1 MGAKYVTTPLPE
13 ERRHLVTENINLV
26 HYTIQKYFHT
36 KPGQPG
42 YDDLFQS
49 GCEGMVKAAIKYDEG
64 MAAFS
69 TYAVALIIG
78 EVRRYKRDCLTVLRP
93 SSKYRD
99 LAAPV
104 MKCIQAGMEPEET
117 IAKLGI
123 TLEDYQEA
131 CCVCCVDSLDW
142 KLNEDDPDS
151 ATMLD
156 MIGYDQDMEAGLT
169 EETFMEALDELLSR
183 GHVSKVQADVFDDYV
198 SSCLYGDKPTQMELA
213 AKYGISQTHVSR
225 ILRAMS
231 KQYQQLLE
239 RKGVTV

>member
-1 MGAKYVTTPLPE
+1 MSAKYVITPLPE

-42 YDDLFQS
+42 YDDLLQS
-49 GCEGMVKAAIKYDEG
+49 GCEGLVKAAIKYDEG
-64 MAAFS
+64 VAAFS
-69 TYAVALIIG
+69 TYAVALIMG
-78 EVRRYKRDCLTVLRP
+78 EVRRYKRDCLTILKP
-93 SSKYRD
+93 SYKYRD

-104 MKCIQAGMEPEET
+104 QQCIQSGMTPEET
-117 IAKLGI
+117 MAKLNI
-123 TLEDYQEA
+123 TLEDYQEV

-151 ATMLD
+151 ATILD
-156 MIGYDQDMEAGLT
+156 MTGYEQDMEAGLT
-169 EETFMEALDELLSR
+169 EEAFMDALDELLSQQR
-183 GHVSKVQADVFDDYV
+183 VSKVQADVFDDYV
-198 SSCLYGDKPTQMELA
+198 SSCLYGDKPTQVELA
-213 AKYGISQTHVSR
+213 AKYGISQAHVSR